1 MRVPGDSRMG
11 RTYSP
16 DGWGGLVA
24 NERRD
29 PLVRAPAQ
37 SARSWRPP
45 EYGGAVSNST
55 PVRGLDF
62 YGRDLAAIHADGF
75 GGIARSAAAE
85 AKARLAPGGRVLDLG
100 CGDGTTAGLLAAAG
114 HQVVGVNR
122 SPAMVALARERH
134 ADVDFHV
141 ADDRSAD
148 LPCELDAVLAIGEV
162 LAYVRGRE
170 EALQARL
177 GRLLSLLRPGGLL
190 LFDLP
195 APDRVADRDQR
206 TWTTGDGWAV
216 LASTTGSRDRLKR
229 DIVTFRR
236 IASGDYRRSDE
247 HHVLELSTRE
257 QVVAALAAA
266 GAAEPEAL
274 ARYASLELPAGLI
287 AYAARRP
294 APR

>member
-1 MRVPGDSRMG
+1 M
-11 RTYSP
+11 TF
-16 DGWGGLVA
+16 
-24 NERRD
+24 
-29 PLVRAPAQ
+29 RAPGYAVTHPPRG
-37 SARSWRPP
+37 AR
-45 EYGGAVSNST
+45 EYGEAVSDST
-55 PVRGLDF
+55 SVPGLDF

-114 HQVVGVNR
+114 HQVVGVDR

-141 ADDRSAD
+141 ADDSSAD
-148 LPCELDAVLAIGEV
+148 LPHEVDAVLAIGEV

-170 EALQARL
+170 EALPIRL

-195 APDRVADRDQR
+195 TPGRVVAQDQR

-216 LASTTGSRDRLKR
+216 LASTTGSHGRLKR
-229 DIVTFRR
+229 DIVTFCR
-236 IASGDYRRSDE
+236 IASGYYRRSDE
-247 HHVLELSTRE
+247 RHVLELSTRE

-266 GAAEPEAL
+266 GAGETEAL
-274 ARYASLELPAGLI
+274 SRYASLELPEGLV

-294 APR
+294 PRPG